1 MLVTLDTPYADTT
14 AAELSLA
21 LGSPELPALHVLD
34 LVHPDRPGVRLL
46 LRLLGASHQVV
57 LHRDPNVLRPA
68 LVETVACL
76 PGRRPELPAALA
88 DPATGYRF
96 TARVLRP
103 DSAAMSA
110 RTAALRRELAE
121 DPYAL
126 IGVFPGGPDA
136 ITALRLHRSDVRTR
150 PDGVDEIGVGAL
162 GTGAIGAGEI
172 GWRTWHAYPQSGELV
187 ETETVVGAA

>member
-34 LVHPDRPGVRLL
+34 LAHPDRAGVRLL

-57 LHRDPNVLRPA
+57 LRCDGDAVTPT

-76 PGRRPELPAALA
+76 PGRRPELPAVLA

-96 TARVLRP
+96 TARVLRLDP
-103 DSAAMSA
+103 AMMSA

-126 IGVFPGGPDA
+126 IGVFPGGPEA
-136 ITALRLHRSDVRTR
+136 ITALRLHRSGIPTGR
-150 PDGVDEIGVGAL
+150 P
-162 GTGAIGAGEI
+162 TGPGEI

>member
-1 MLVTLDTPYADTT
+1 
-14 AAELSLA
+14 
-21 LGSPELPALHVLD
+21 
-34 LVHPDRPGVRLL
+34 
-46 LRLLGASHQVV
+46 V
-57 LHRDPNVLRPA
+57 LHRDGNAEHSA

-76 PGRRPELPAALA
+76 PGRRPELPAVLA

-103 DSAAMSA
+103 DSATMSA

-126 IGVFPGGPDA
+126 IGVFPGGPEA
-136 ITALRLHRSDVRTR
+136 ITALRLHRAGIRTR
-150 PDGVDEIGVGAL
+150 LDGVGDIGA
-162 GTGAIGAGEI
+162 GAIGAGEI